1 MFQTQLCHF
10 SAQRGTA
17 PLRPLVLYP
26 LNENTDNIK
35 ALQHPRIQRGRGNLL
50 TPSSSRATSRVSV
63 KQTLCYQSCFL
74 GGKKKKSLKTTK
86 SLNFQGLR
94 REWRREGEGCGLEM
108 KPKRKR
114 VRSASGSSSQVR
126 YQVKLCLEFW
136 EDGSLA

>member
-1 MFQTQLCHF
+1 MFQPQLCQF

-35 ALQHPRIQRGRGNLL
+35 ALQHPRMQRGRGNLL

-74 GGKKKKSLKTTK
+74 GGKKKKIFENHKVFELP
-86 SLNFQGLR
+86 G
-94 REWRREGEGCGLEM
+94 
-108 KPKRKR
+108 P
-114 VRSASGSSSQVR
+114 AP
-126 YQVKLCLEFW
+126 
-136 EDGSLA
+136 